1 MSLFARDLL
10 GRYYRCHHSP
20 AGGQDMTAE
29 IVDLG
34 QYREWKQRHLHQEPE
49 VSNDP
54 PPQDAQAIEPS
65 SQDDEMG

>member
-1 MSLFARDLL
+1 
-10 GRYYRCHHSP
+10 
-20 AGGQDMTAE
+20 MTAE